1 MVKRNAHTAVVTV
14 PGSGGKVVNGEWVN
28 GESPIQLE
36 VKGHYDPV
44 SNSRVVIKVNSQGNE
59 KEVHGEFYTRAKAVK
74 EASHLHI
81 DSIGIDVDIIS
92 WEQYQSHSVI
102 YV

>member
-1 MVKRNAHTAVVTV
+1 MVKHNAHTAIVII
-14 PGSGGKVVNGEWVN
+14 PGSGGKVVNGEWVE
-28 GESPIQLE
+28 GGQPTEIE

-44 SNSRVVIKVNSQGNE
+44 SNSRVVIKVNPQGNE
-59 KEVHGEFYTRAKAVK
+59 KEVHGEFYTRAKADK
-74 EASHLHI
+74 NATHLSI
-81 DSIGIDVDIIS
+81 ASIGIDVDIIS